1 MIIRF
6 YRKHLLLMSLH
17 YRRNLLYNP
26 HKSLIIFRKRS
37 SSESAVALG
46 YGRVQFFTVGI
57 ESRCSRRER
66 FACDSTTMI
75 ETALESLRIS
85 EIPNHDD
92 DAMSRLIT
100 VVLSCECILNGPL
113 PLSDNQRR
121 RFEESIQSLAS
132 KHPRSQT
139 ISDYPKAV
147 EFWSMIDKMKNDVQL
162 FHSQNNIHS
171 LIDEGKE

>member
-1 MIIRF
+1 
-6 YRKHLLLMSLH
+6 
-17 YRRNLLYNP
+17 
-26 HKSLIIFRKRS
+26 
-37 SSESAVALG
+37 
-46 YGRVQFFTVGI
+46 
-57 ESRCSRRER
+57 
-66 FACDSTTMI
+66 MI

-171 LIDEGKE
+171 LIDEGRE

>member
-1 MIIRF
+1 MG
-6 YRKHLLLMSLH
+6 LH

-26 HKSLIIFRKRS
+26 HKSHIIFRKRS

-85 EIPNHDD
+85 E
-92 DAMSRLIT
+92 
-100 VVLSCECILNGPL
+100 ILNGPL